1 MTTKTGNSKYRD
13 NLAAMQPGESFFVA
27 GAELDDL
34 RFLYALARR
43 SGMKVVIRS
52 VELDEVYLAKG
63 VRVWREN

>member
-1 MTTKTGNSKYRD
+1 MPKKNGNSNYRA

-52 VELDEVYLAKG
+52 VELDEVYLTKG
-63 VRVWREN
+63 VRVWREQ

>member
-63 VRVWREN
+63 VRVWREQ

>member
-1 MTTKTGNSKYRD
+1 MTKKISNSKYRD
-13 NLAAMQPGESFFVA
+13 NLAAMKPGESFFVA

-52 VELDEVYLAKG
+52 VELDEVYLTKG
-63 VRVWREN
+63 VRVWREQ

>member
-1 MTTKTGNSKYRD
+1 MTKKISNSKYRD

-52 VELDEVYLAKG
+52 VELDEVYLTKG
-63 VRVWREN
+63 VRVWRES

>member
-1 MTTKTGNSKYRD
+1 MTKKITNSKYRD

-52 VELDEVYLAKG
+52 VELDEVYLTKG

>member
-1 MTTKTGNSKYRD
+1 MTKKITNSKYRD

-52 VELDEVYLAKG
+52 VELDEVYLTKG
-63 VRVWREN
+63 VRVWREQ